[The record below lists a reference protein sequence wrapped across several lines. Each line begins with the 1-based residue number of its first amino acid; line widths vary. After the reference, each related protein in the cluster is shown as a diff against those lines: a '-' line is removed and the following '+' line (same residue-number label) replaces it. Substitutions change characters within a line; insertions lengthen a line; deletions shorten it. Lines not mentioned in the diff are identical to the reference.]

1 MISLYERDLVMLMEL
16 YIYVVMGQSQFIVV
30 LAFKLFSFLS
40 YIFIVVAKCCN
51 CTCLL
56 ALRNI
61 LWAWIYHCKMCCVV
75 CLDSREY
82 QLIPLCAEQ

>member
-1 MISLYERDLVMLMEL
+1 MISLYGRDFVMLMEL

-51 CTCLL
+51 FTSTTH
-56 ALRNI
+56 I
-61 LWAWIYHCKMCCVV
+61 EKYHRKMCCVA
-75 CLDSREY
+75 CSLDAREY
-82 QLIPLCAEQ
+82 QEL